1 MATTTA
7 ELEAKLRRRM
17 EKCEGSNAM
26 SPKRGQRVWSD
37 EMAKT
42 VSQQRRARLSKGQ
55 SQGSRGGAGNPQD
68 VEGMDVLPR
77 SISASSS
84 SRPPRVQ
91 GEAETA
97 GGWLPPARIYRI
109 ATIAGCILLA
119 FLLIWG
125 QFGRAEVTKRHP
137 DASNGQD
144 GWRSLEP
151 QEKDTFAEAEPTVS
165 ASPGGVPLGDDSALS
180 SDQPVAGMLEEEA
193 EPDLGNAEATAIDFH
208 GMVKDAS
215 IASHGPSVSID
226 ARTSGDVSDDWHIFL
241 DQHPALE
248 QVFSLGKVTFSK
260 HSSRSSSLTLNATIT
275 NTGSTA
281 WSSAVLQA
289 VHGSDMGIS
298 SLPLSGVVE
307 PGKDC
312 KVSLR
317 LRLPHEDVI
326 PASMW
331 ALSIDDRV
339 FGPLLLLELEQEED
353 ASGSSV
359 PKEQRASA
367 RIFEAPRRLLT
378 DQALRE
384 DAARV
389 GDISEEWAADLAKTG
404 MAQAP
409 IQLDVVRHG
418 QNASANSCVEPMAG
432 IPAWQHR
439 GSADAQA
446 QRSGANMDQDAN
458 GQFATLFLQPESER
472 PTWVERPHDTSM
484 SKVTKSSPNRMAS
497 FELLV
502 HLTLGTQEKVFGQKA
517 PASVWSVADLSTAK
531 SCRLANRW
539 ALGCRLRCGR
549 LSRVQPRQAKED
561 PEEIIQDSVV
571 RPRSLQSERTKDGL
585 GTSFCR
591 FRYQ

>member
-1 MATTTA
+1 MMLEKLHELPLTFGQSGGNLCPLLAMATTTA

-68 VEGMDVLPR
+68 VEGMDALPR
-77 SISASSS
+77 SISASSF

-91 GEAETA
+91 AQAETV
-97 GGWLPPARIYRI
+97 GGAPEPWRIYRI
-109 ATIAGCILLA
+109 ATFAGCILLLA

-125 QFGRAEVTKRHP
+125 QFGRTEVSKRHP
-137 DASNGQD
+137 YASKGQD

-151 QEKDTFAEAEPTVS
+151 QEKDTFAETGPTVS
-165 ASPGGVPLGDDSALS
+165 ASPGGVLHGDDSALS
-180 SDQPVAGMLEEEA
+180 SDQPEAGMLEEEA
-193 EPDLGNAEATAIDFH
+193 EPDLGNAEDTAIDFH

-226 ARTSGDVSDDWHIFL
+226 TRTSGDVSDDWHVFL

-353 ASGSSV
+353 ASGSSLL
-359 PKEQRASA
+359 KEQRASA

-404 MAQAP
+404 MAQAYR
-409 IQLDVVRHG
+409 L
-418 QNASANSCVEPMAG
+418 
-432 IPAWQHR
+432 
-439 GSADAQA
+439 GSI
-446 QRSGANMDQDAN
+446 
-458 GQFATLFLQPESER
+458 
-472 PTWVERPHDTSM
+472 V
-484 SKVTKSSPNRMAS
+484 VTKSSPNRMAS

-502 HLTLGTQEKVFGQKA
+502 HLTNTGESFWPEGTSLRLVSGRSLDCEVVPISQQVG
-517 PASVWSVADLSTAK
+517 PGSSADVSM
-531 SCRLANRW
+531 RLQ
-539 ALGCRLRCGR
+539 
-549 LSRVQPRQAKED
+549 VPTQED
-561 PEEIIQDSVV
+561 PEEIMQDSVWALAD
-571 RPRSLQSERTKDGL
+571 RERFFGPL
-585 GTSFCR
+585 LILELSR
-591 FRYQ
+591 AS